1 LDPSSC
7 SATARSGRRPPLPH
21 PGGGTVCNVARVTAD
36 EPSVWRDLEVG
47 APQLARLG
55 FTRLN
60 AARVA
65 LLGTLRRSGAP
76 RISPI
81 EPYFVEGELLVGVMT
96 WSQKADDLRR
106 DPRYVLH
113 SAITH
118 PDSGEGECKLS
129 GQAVEVGQELRGLA
143 AEAWWSSWPPD
154 KAIVFSLHINHAVFI
169 EWVTDEGL
177 MTVHRWSPQR
187 GYSQRTRTYP

>member
-1 LDPSSC
+1 
-7 SATARSGRRPPLPH
+7 
-21 PGGGTVCNVARVTAD
+21 
-36 EPSVWRDLEVG
+36 
-47 APQLARLG
+47 
-55 FTRLN
+55 
-60 AARVA
+60 

-81 EPYFVEGELLVGVMT
+81 EPYFVEGQLLVGVMT

-113 SAITH
+113 SAVTH

-129 GQAVEVGQELRGLA
+129 GQGVEVGQELRGLA
-143 AEAWWSSWPPD
+143 AEAWWSSWPPE
-154 KAIVFSLHINHAVFI
+154 KAIVFCLHINHAVFI
-169 EWVTDEGL
+169 EWATDEGL